1 MIRTCEAGHPPV
13 RLASGTRCP
22 ACARRRETSRPTRQ
36 ERGYGAAHLAARR
49 ALLDLCRER
58 GAVPCAYGCGTL
70 VTVETVVAAHVVDGR
85 PDLGW
90 MASCRSCNERA
101 KHADGGGGRPQDVRA
116 GATPAPWQS
125 GVRPGFSLLRGCRR
139 DCPRSVGVTASGRSV
154 VRRLRD
160 GGGHAQGLDDPGDV
174 PEDIVVGPVS
184 HKWAVSLRPDKP
196 GFAQHS
202 KVVGGRRQADPVEHA
217 AVTAAHLASP
227 AIWRSMSSRTGCA
240 SAARSRTSA
249 SMGPDLMSS
258 APMIT
263 VAVGE
268 DFLPMAARRPPR
280 GHQASQMKYMP
291 TPIMT
296 TPLPRSMAPVQRP
309 AARRR
314 FTTPV
319 NVPASTTGTPR
330 PSA

>member
-1 MIRTCEAGHPPV
+1 MPPITAEARAPQ
-13 RLASGTRCP
+13 RGTRAGKVDLARQKPDVSATTVSVTRERPKGRMAHSRWASRGRECP
-22 ACARRRETSRPTRQ
+22 
-36 ERGYGAAHLAARR
+36 GRR
-49 ALLDLCRER
+49 AFPPPPLRTNGHAGWRWPRSTRD
-58 GAVPCAYGCGTL
+58 GTL
-70 VTVETVVAAHVVDGR
+70 LR
-85 PDLGW
+85 
-90 MASCRSCNERA
+90 
-101 KHADGGGGRPQDVRA
+101 
-116 GATPAPWQS
+116 
-125 GVRPGFSLLRGCRR
+125 LRG
-139 DCPRSVGVTASGRSV
+139 
-154 VRRLRD
+154 